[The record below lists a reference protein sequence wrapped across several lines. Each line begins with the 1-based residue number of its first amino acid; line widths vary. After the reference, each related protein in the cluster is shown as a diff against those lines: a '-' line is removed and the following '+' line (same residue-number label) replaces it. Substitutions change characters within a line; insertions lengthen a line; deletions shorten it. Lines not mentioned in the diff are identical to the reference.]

1 MALTCKIGGVQYAAL
16 DLMSVQI
23 GLPTVKTQT
32 ESVPGADGE
41 LDLTDALTGGP
52 VFGNRQIKLR
62 FGFAPTGNFEFYSFA
77 AAVHGRRLKLELS
90 NKSGYY
96 IGRYIVGTPDT
107 SLDRTTFY
115 VTIDADPY
123 RLAAAESSITVPVV
137 STADNLITKGTPTA
151 STSIGHVEGTGADT
165 VLSLYCGS
173 SSGIHIGGNS
183 LQYAVSELFKLPW
196 PKAGSCVVAADVDDG
211 GWYEITDASGN
222 VYGDGTSRWI
232 RNVPAGALYMRVYGY
247 PNPAYYVKVRNI
259 QIYALTPVTAEVL
272 ASDRLVYPTLSHFET
287 PMGSGYAEITPT
299 EISVIRCDRTAPVA
313 TLPAGDT
320 SSPYLSIRKVDYI
333 FAASPKFEGRVTL
346 TARRGWI

>member
-41 LDLTDALTGGP
+41 LDLTAALTGGP

-62 FGFAPTGNFEFYSFA
+62 FGFAPAGTFDFYNFA
-77 AAVHGRRLKLELS
+77 AAVHGQRLKLELS

-96 IGRYIVGTPDT
+96 IGRYTVGTPDT
-107 SLDRTTFY
+107 SLGKTTFD

-123 RLAAAESSITVPVV
+123 RLSTAESSITVPVV
-137 STADNLITKGTPTA
+137 SAAGNLITKGTPTA
-151 STSIGHVEGTGADT
+151 STSIGHVEGTGAST
-165 VLSLYCGS
+165 VLSLYCG
-173 SSGIHIGGNS
+173 GMTDGP
-183 LQYAVSELFKLPW
+183 QRTVSELFKLPW
-196 PKAGSCVVAADVDDG
+196 AKAGSCVVAADVDDG

-232 RNVPAGALYMRVYGY
+232 RNVPAGALYMRVYGH

-259 QIYALTPVTAEVL
+259 QIYALTPVTAEAL

-313 TLPAGDT
+313 TLSAGDT
-320 SSPYLSIRKVDYI
+320 SSPYLSIRKADYI

-346 TARRGWI
+346 TARRGWM

>member
-1 MALTCKIGGVQYAAL
+1 MALTCKLGGVQYAAL

-41 LDLTDALTGGP
+41 LDLTAALTGGP

-62 FGFAPTGNFEFYSFA
+62 FGFAPEGTFDFYSFA

-96 IGRYIVGTPDT
+96 IGRYTVGTPDT
-107 SLDRTTFY
+107 SLDRTTFD

-123 RLAAAESSITVPVV
+123 RLADAESSITVPVV

-151 STSIGHVEGTGADT
+151 STSIGHVDGTGADT
-165 VLSLYCGS
+165 VLSLYCG
-173 SSGIHIGGNS
+173 GTTDGP
-183 LQYAVSELFKLPW
+183 QRTVSELFKLPW
-196 PKAGSCVVAADVDDG
+196 TKSGSCVVAADVDDG

-232 RNVPAGALYMRVYGY
+232 RNVPAGALYMRVYGH

-259 QIYALTPVTAEVL
+259 QIYALTPVTAEML

-320 SSPYLSIRKVDYI
+320 SSPYLSIRKADYI

-346 TARRGWI
+346 TARRGWM

>member
-41 LDLTDALTGGP
+41 LDLTAALTGGP

-62 FGFAPTGNFEFYSFA
+62 FGFAPTGAFDFYSFA
-77 AAVHGRRLKLELS
+77 AAVHGQRLKLELS
-90 NKSGYY
+90 NKTGYY
-96 IGRYIVGTPDT
+96 IGRYTVGTPDT
-107 SLDRTTFY
+107 SLGKTTFD

-123 RLAAAESSITVPVV
+123 RLASAESSITVPVV

-165 VLSLYCGS
+165 VLSLYCG
-173 SSGIHIGGNS
+173 GTTDGP
-183 LQYAVSELFKLPW
+183 QRTVSELFKLPW
-196 PKAGSCVVAADVDDG
+196 TKSGSCVVAADVDDG

-259 QIYALTPVTAEVL
+259 QIYALTPVTAEAL

-287 PMGSGYAEITPT
+287 TMGSGYAEITPT

-313 TLPAGDT
+313 MLPAGDT
-320 SSPYLSIRKVDYI
+320 SSPYLSIRKADYI

-346 TARRGWI
+346 TARRGWM

>member
-1 MALTCKIGGVQYAAL
+1 MEFDCKIGGVKYAGLELL
-16 DLMSVQI
+16 DVQI
-23 GLPTVKTQT
+23 GLPSVKTQQ
-32 ESVPGADGE
+32 ESVPGADGVI
-41 LDLTDALTGGP
+41 DLTDVLNGGP
-52 VFGNRQIKLR
+52 AYGNRTIKLR
-62 FGFAPTGNFEFYSFA
+62 FGFDPYGSFDFYAFA
-77 AAVHGRRLKLELS
+77 GAVHGKRLKLELG
-90 NKSGYY
+90 NRSGYY
-96 IGRYIVGTPDT
+96 IGRFTIGDIEK
-107 SLDRTTFY
+107 SKTTTMFDCA
-115 VTIDADPY
+115 IDADPY
-123 RLAAAESSITVPVV
+123 RLSTAESSITVPVV

-259 QIYALTPVTAEVL
+259 QIYALTPVTAETL

-313 TLPAGDT
+313 TLSAGDT
-320 SSPYLSIRKVDYI
+320 SSPYLSIRKADYI

-346 TARRGWI
+346 TARRGWM

>member
-41 LDLTDALTGGP
+41 LDLTAALTGGP

-62 FGFAPTGNFEFYSFA
+62 FGFAPAGTFDFYNFA
-77 AAVHGRRLKLELS
+77 AAVHGQRLKLELS

-96 IGRYIVGTPDT
+96 IGRYTVGTPDT
-107 SLDRTTFY
+107 SLDRTTFD
-115 VTIDADPY
+115 VTIDAGPY
-123 RLAAAESSITVPVV
+123 RLAAAESSIIVPVV

-151 STSIGHVEGTGADT
+151 TTSLGQVAGSGADT
-165 VLSLYCGS
+165 VLSLYCGDTS
-173 SSGIHIGGNS
+173 DNPALTRS
-183 LQYAVSELFKLPW
+183 VLFKLPW
-196 PKAGSCVVAADVDDG
+196 PTAGSCVVAADVDDG

-232 RNVPAGALYMRVYGY
+232 RNVPAGALYMRVYGH

-259 QIYALTPVTAEVL
+259 QIYALAPVTAETL
-272 ASDRLVYPTLSHFET
+272 ASDRLVYPTLSHFEI

-320 SSPYLSIRKVDYI
+320 SSPYLSIRKADYI

-346 TARRGWI
+346 TARRGWM

>member
-41 LDLTDALTGGP
+41 LDLTAALTGGP

-62 FGFAPTGNFEFYSFA
+62 FGFAPAGTFDFYNFA
-77 AAVHGRRLKLELS
+77 AAVHGQRLKLELS

-96 IGRYIVGTPDT
+96 IGRYTVGTPDT
-107 SLDRTTFY
+107 SLDRTTFD

-123 RLAAAESSITVPVV
+123 RLAAAESSIIVPVV

-151 STSIGHVEGTGADT
+151 TTSLGQVAGSGADT
-165 VLSLYCGS
+165 VLSLYCGDTS
-173 SSGIHIGGNS
+173 DNPALTRS
-183 LQYAVSELFKLPW
+183 VLFKLPW
-196 PKAGSCVVAADVDDG
+196 PTAGSCVVAADVDDG

-232 RNVPAGALYMRVYGY
+232 RNVPAGALYMRVYGH

-259 QIYALTPVTAEVL
+259 QIYALTPVTAEAL
-272 ASDRLVYPTLSHFET
+272 ASDRLVYPTLSHFEI

-320 SSPYLSIRKVDYI
+320 SSPYLSIRKADYI

-346 TARRGWI
+346 TARRGWM

>member
-41 LDLTDALTGGP
+41 LDLTAALTGGP

-62 FGFAPTGNFEFYSFA
+62 FGFAPTGAFDFYSFA
-77 AAVHGRRLKLELS
+77 AAVHGQRLKLELS
-90 NKSGYY
+90 NKTGYY
-96 IGRYIVGTPDT
+96 IGRYTVGTPDT
-107 SLDRTTFY
+107 SLGKTTFD

-123 RLAAAESSITVPVV
+123 RLASAESSITVPVV
-137 STADNLITKGTPTA
+137 STADNLITKGTPVP

-165 VLSLYCGS
+165 VLSLYCG
-173 SSGIHIGGNS
+173 GTTDGP
-183 LQYAVSELFKLPW
+183 QRTVSELFKLPW
-196 PKAGSCVVAADVDDG
+196 TKSGSCVVAADVDDG

-232 RNVPAGALYMRVYGY
+232 RNVTAGALYMRVYGY

-259 QIYALTPVTAEVL
+259 QIYALTPVTAEAL

-320 SSPYLSIRKVDYI
+320 SSPYLSIRKADYI

-346 TARRGWI
+346 TARRGWM